1 VFAFALRY
9 PSLFEPRWYGDEGIF
24 AAIASNVRHGAMLY
38 SGAWDNKPPLIYYT
52 YAAAQSLFGT
62 GVMPLHA
69 TAMAFVLLTQAAV
82 VGIALLLFDGWRA
95 AISAVIFAFLLGT
108 PLIEGDLAMTETF
121 MILPVTLAV
130 LLFAWS
136 EHGPARAP
144 ALFVAIG
151 FLLGI
156 GTAYKQVA
164 VFDGA
169 AIAVMLWLLHARR
182 ERAYVLRSIAAIAA
196 GFAIPQAALALLF
209 VATGAFGA
217 YWYAVVG
224 SLGLYAQ
231 MGPQVSFF
239 ARLAAYIPALI
250 VITVLVYREQ
260 HGERLD
266 MRSFPAL
273 WLSFALIG
281 VTSSAFG
288 FPHYLQQGVAPLALT
303 VVSLPFAVPRDV
315 TYRAA
320 LGAAGVLVFAV
331 IFGQFGNTYQH
342 RQQLHPVRYYQTFVS
357 HEWGAMSSLDYK
369 YRFDG
374 SAVTI
379 DDVSSVLQRDS
390 AGNTLFT
397 WSEQLPWVY
406 AETGMRNPTPYYTS
420 FLGDRIPGA
429 RDEIMRD
436 LEAHPPVYIV
446 VSQHAY
452 APFDELQPF
461 LASRYGLLHSQG
473 DWRIYRLASVRGN
486 LPLQEPPAVLQA
498 R

>member
-1 VFAFALRY
+1 
-9 PSLFEPRWYGDEGIF
+9 LF
-24 AAIASNVRHGAMLY
+24 L
-38 SGAWDNKPPLIYYT
+38 
-52 YAAAQSLFGT
+52 
-62 GVMPLHA
+62 
-69 TAMAFVLLTQAAV
+69 
-82 VGIALLLFDGWRA
+82 
-95 AISAVIFAFLLGT
+95 
-108 PLIEGDLAMTETF
+108 
-121 MILPVTLAV
+121 
-130 LLFAWS
+130 
-136 EHGPARAP
+136 
-144 ALFVAIG
+144 
-151 FLLGI
+151 
-156 GTAYKQVA
+156 
-164 VFDGA
+164 
-169 AIAVMLWLLHARR
+169 
-182 ERAYVLRSIAAIAA
+182 
-196 GFAIPQAALALLF
+196 
-209 VATGAFGA
+209 ATGAFGA

-224 SLGLYAQ
+224 SLGLYARL
-231 MGPQVSFF
+231 GPQVSFF

-250 VITVLVYREQ
+250 VVTVLVYREQ
-260 HGERLD
+260 RGERVD

-303 VVSLPFAVPRDV
+303 VVSLPFALPRDV
-315 TYRAA
+315 TDRAA
-320 LGAAGVLVFAV
+320 LGVAAVLVFAV

-342 RQQLHPVRYYQTFVS
+342 RQQLHPVRYYQTFIS
-357 HEWGAMSSLDYK
+357 HEWGTMSNLDYK

-374 SAVTI
+374 SSVTI
-379 DDVSSVLQRDS
+379 DDVSSVLREDS

-429 RDEIMRD
+429 REEIMRD

-452 APFDELQPF
+452 APFDQLQPF

-486 LPLQEPPAVLQA
+486 LPLQEPPAALPA